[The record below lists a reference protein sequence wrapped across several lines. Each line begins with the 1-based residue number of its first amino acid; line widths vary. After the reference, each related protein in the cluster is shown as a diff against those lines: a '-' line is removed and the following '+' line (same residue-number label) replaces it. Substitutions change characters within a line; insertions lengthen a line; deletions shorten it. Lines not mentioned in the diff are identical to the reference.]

1 MWTRLAERPEAAR
14 LFDEAMQSLTQGVTG
29 LLSTNYPFEKFGWIV
44 DVGGGNGSLLLP
56 VLERHPT
63 MRATVFDL
71 PHVADAARS
80 RIAAAG
86 LSDRCE
92 AVGGDAFVAVPA
104 GADAYV
110 LKGVIH
116 DWEDKEAIAILRT
129 CRVAMS
135 DGSKLILIER
145 ILPEQIDPD
154 DALTRAKFIHDINM
168 MVNPGGRERTEAE
181 FRKLL
186 AQADLRLTRVLSMP
200 GPLAIME
207 VDPI

>member
-1 MWTRLAERPEAAR
+1 
-14 LFDEAMQSLTQGVTG
+14 
-29 LLSTNYPFEKFGWIV
+29 
-44 DVGGGNGSLLLP
+44 
-56 VLERHPT
+56 
-63 MRATVFDL
+63 MRATIFDL
-71 PHVADAARS
+71 PHVADATRS

-116 DWEDKEAIAILRT
+116 DWDDKEAIAILRT
-129 CRVAMS
+129 CRAAMS

-145 ILPEQIDPD
+145 NLPEQIDPD
-154 DALTRAKFIHDINM
+154 DALMRAKLIHDINM
-168 MVNPGGRERTEAE
+168 MVNPGGRERTESE
-181 FRKLL
+181 FRNS
-186 AQADLRLTRVLSMP
+186 QAGLRLACVLAMP
-200 GPLAIME
+200 GPLAVME

>member
-1 MWTRLAERPEAAR
+1 GRSPA
-14 LFDEAMQSLTQGVTG
+14 
-29 LLSTNYPFEKFGWIV
+29 
-44 DVGGGNGSLLLP
+44 
-56 VLERHPT
+56 
-63 MRATVFDL
+63 MRATIFDL

-129 CRVAMS
+129 CRGAMS
-135 DGSKLILIER
+135 GGSKLIFIER
-145 ILPEQIDPD
+145 LLPEQIDSD
-154 DALTRAKFIHDINM
+154 DALTRGQFIHDINM
-168 MVNPGGRERTEAE
+168 MVNPGGRERTEME
-181 FRKLL
+181 FRNLFS
-186 AQADLRLTRVLSMP
+186 QAGLRLACVLAMP
-200 GPLAIME
+200 GPLAVME
-207 VDPI
+207 ADPI

>member
-1 MWTRLAERPEAAR
+1 
-14 LFDEAMQSLTQGVTG
+14 V
-29 LLSTNYPFEKFGWIV
+29 
-44 DVGGGNGSLLLP
+44 
-56 VLERHPT
+56 
-63 MRATVFDL
+63 MRVTVFDL
-71 PHVADAARS
+71 PHVADAARA

-86 LSDRCE
+86 LSARSE

-116 DWEDKEAIAILRT
+116 DWENKEAIAILRA
-129 CRVAMS
+129 CRAAMS
-135 DGSKLILIER
+135 DGSKLLLIER

-181 FRKLL
+181 FRSLL
-186 AQADLRLTRVLSMP
+186 VQADLRLTHVISMP
-200 GPLAIME
+200 SPQAVME

>member
-1 MWTRLAERPEAAR
+1 M
-14 LFDEAMQSLTQGVTG
+14 
-29 LLSTNYPFEKFGWIV
+29 
-44 DVGGGNGSLLLP
+44 
-56 VLERHPT
+56 
-63 MRATVFDL
+63 
-71 PHVADAARS
+71 
-80 RIAAAG
+80 
-86 LSDRCE
+86 
-92 AVGGDAFVAVPA
+92 
-104 GADAYV
+104 

-181 FRKLL
+181 FRTLL
-186 AQADLRLTRVLSMP
+186 SQAGLRLASVLAMP
-200 GPLAIME
+200 GPLAVME

>member
-1 MWTRLAERPEAAR
+1 
-14 LFDEAMQSLTQGVTG
+14 MQSLTQGANG
-29 LLSTNYPFEKFGWIV
+29 RLITNYPFEKFGWIV
-44 DVGGGNGSLLLP
+44 DVGGGNGSLLLR
-56 VLERHPT
+56 VLERHPAI
-63 MRATVFDL
+63 RATIFDL
-71 PHVADAARS
+71 PHVANAARS
-80 RIAAAG
+80 RIAEAG

-129 CRVAMS
+129 CRAAMS
-135 DGSKLILIER
+135 DGSKLLLIER
-145 ILPEQIDPD
+145 ILPELIDPD
-154 DALTRAKFIHDINM
+154 DALTRAKFIHDVNM

-186 AQADLRLTRVLSMP
+186 SHAGLRLTCVPAMP
-200 GPLAIME
+200 GPQAVIE
-207 VDPI
+207 VGPI